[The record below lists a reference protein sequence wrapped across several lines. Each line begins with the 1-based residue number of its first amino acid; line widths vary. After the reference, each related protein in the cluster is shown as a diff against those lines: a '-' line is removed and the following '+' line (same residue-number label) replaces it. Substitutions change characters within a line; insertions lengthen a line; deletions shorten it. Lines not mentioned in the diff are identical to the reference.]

1 MPVPMWVA
9 EVNKRVFNP
18 MEKRKGKRP
27 VITHVGRSSGN
38 TYHTPLDAH
47 RVDGGFVFILMYGSN
62 SDWVK
67 NVLAAGEAT
76 VTKDGASYEL
86 TSPRVIGNEEAWA
99 QLPDTVKA
107 PPEFLNV
114 TEYLRMDLAV

>member
-27 VITHVGRSSGN
+27 VITHTGRSSGK
-38 TYHTPLDAH
+38 TYQTPLDAH
-47 RVDGGFVFILMYGSN
+47 RVEGGFIFILMYGSK
-62 SDWVK
+62 SDWVQ
-67 NVLAAGEAT
+67 NVLTAGAAS
-76 VTKDGASYEL
+76 VTKDGESFEL
-86 TSPRVIGNEEAWA
+86 TSPRVISKDEAWH

-107 PPEFLNV
+107 PPGFLNV
-114 TEYLRMDLAV
+114 TEYLQMDLAA

>member
-18 MEKRKGKRP
+18 MERRKGKRP

-47 RVDGGFVFILMYGSN
+47 RVDGGFVFILMYGSK
-62 SDWVK
+62 SDWVQ
-67 NVLAAGEAT
+67 NVLAAGTAT
-76 VTKDGASYEL
+76 VTKDGDQFEL
-86 TSPRVIGNEEAWA
+86 KAPRVISSDEAW
-99 QLPDTVKA
+99 QELPDTVKA

-114 TEYLRMDLAV
+114 TEYLRMDLAG

>member
-27 VITHVGRSSGN
+27 GITHVGRTSGRE
-38 TYHTPLDAH
+38 YQTPLDAH
-47 RVDGGFVFILMYGSN
+47 RVEGGFIFILMYGSR
-62 SDWVK
+62 SDWVQ
-67 NVLAAGEAT
+67 NVLAAGTAS
-76 VTKDGASYEL
+76 VTKDGETFEL
-86 TSPRVIGNEEAWA
+86 ESPQVISKDEAWQ
-99 QLPDTVKA
+99 QLSDTVKA

-114 TEYLRMDLAV
+114 TEYLRMGLVA